1 MLEVTLGKLL
11 SLWGSQFPYLEN
23 GNVNLYSLLNIH

>member
-11 SLWGSQFPYLEN
+11 SLSEPQLPHLEN
-23 GNVNLYSLLNIH
+23 GNVNLYTLINIH